1 MKKLII
7 GATLAASV
15 LFAENFANIK
25 LTNDTVELSGQYKVD
40 TVHNIY
46 ARGSFLYN
54 DNDDKENFYS
64 IGVKGEGNL
73 IGVDINNVKFS
84 LIIDFVHTE
93 DNSAIPIG
101 IGIHSYI
108 PGFSIPVFVR
118 GEAEYA
124 PEILSFDDADR
135 FSRIYAEAGV
145 QPIENAEIFAGY
157 RNISFNHN
165 YDSSFYIGA
174 GYSF

>member
-1 MKKLII
+1 MKKILT
-7 GATLAASV
+7 GALLATSI
-15 LFAENFANIK
+15 LMAENFANIK
-25 LTNDTVELSGQYKVD
+25 LTNDTVEVSGQYIVD
-40 TVHNIY
+40 PVHNIY

-54 DNDDKENFYS
+54 DDDNKENFFS
-64 IGVKGEGNL
+64 LGVKGEGNL
-73 IGVDINNVKFS
+73 IGVDVSNIKFS
-84 LIIDFVHTE
+84 LILDFVHTKN
-93 DNSAIPIG
+93 NSAVPIG
-101 IGIHSYI
+101 IGVNSYI

-124 PEILSFDDADR
+124 PEILSFDEADR
-135 FSRIYAEAGV
+135 FSRVIVEAGV

-157 RNISFNHN
+157 RNIRFDSE